1 MKRVG
6 LLLLTLLVSITF
18 TNRSVKADNEIKI
31 EGIFQGENL
40 FVMNPFASSGVGFCI
55 FEVQVNG
62 KVSSDEINCS
72 AFEIDLSAYHLSKG
86 DPVAIIIKHKDGCT
100 PKVLNA
106 NVLKPKTTFNTVSIK
121 IDKTGNISWVT
132 KDETGSLPF
141 IVEQFKWKKWI
152 TVAQVDGKGL
162 PAQTNYSVKVN
173 LHSGINKFRVKQIDY
188 TKKPR
193 YTPEVTV
200 NNLQPDVTFQPGNNG
215 KTTGSVTFSRSTDY
229 EIYDFYGKRLAK
241 GTGTMVNVS
250 SFPKG
255 TYFINYDSKS
265 ESFEKK

>member
-6 LLLLTLLVSITF
+6 LLFLTLLVSITF
-18 TNRSVKADNEIKI
+18 TDRSAKADNEIKI

-173 LHSGINKFRVKQIDY
+173 LHSGINKFRIKQIDY